1 MNKHNK
7 ETLSYVLKTCNS
19 TLDLIRDEDD
29 ILLASMRCFIQGNL
43 GISVNV
49 NIKQSKYKVLYDIE
63 ELFTFRLNKIKEAGL
78 EILSN
83 EIQGLDRNKLENIER
98 IKTFIL
104 DNYKIKIDECVL
116 QPSNDTCLLYT
127 SDAADE

>member
-29 ILLASMRCFIQGNL
+29 KLLVSMRYFIQGNL
-43 GISVNV
+43 GINV
-49 NIKQSKYKVLYDIE
+49 DVKQSKYKVLHDIE

-83 EIQGLDRNKLENIER
+83 EIRGLDRNKLENIER

-104 DNYKIKIDECVL
+104 DNYKIKIDECIL
-116 QPSNDTCLLYT
+116 QPSNDTHDIIDYII
-127 SDAADE
+127 EQVI